1 MSKKGAVVREID
13 KTEIDTLEMEKSRI
27 AREKSKI
34 VLNEGL
40 VLYFAFLAIG
50 VIGFSNGFLD
60 SFMLNILVIS
70 GIIVLI
76 ISTLPY
82 VFIVHRE
89 EKWIHMR
96 LAELRK

>member
-1 MSKKGAVVREID
+1 MPKKNAVIREID
-13 KTEIDTLEMEKSRI
+13 KTEIDSLEMEKSRI

-34 VLNEGL
+34 VLNKGL

-50 VIGFSNGFLD
+50 VMGFSNKYLD
-60 SFMLNILVIS
+60 SYMLNVLVIS
-70 GIIVLI
+70 GILVLI